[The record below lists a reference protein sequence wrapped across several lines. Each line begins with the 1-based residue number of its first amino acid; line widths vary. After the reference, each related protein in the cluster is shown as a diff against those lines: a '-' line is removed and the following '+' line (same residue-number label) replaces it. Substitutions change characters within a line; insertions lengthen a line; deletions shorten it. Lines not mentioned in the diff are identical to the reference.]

1 MVRIYGVTTSNNTST
16 PASAQILVRVVGI
29 SNKDEPVKLTMDGSG
44 EENSGN
50 ILSTSQNKALH
61 FVANIVCTTLPDPIQ
76 KNASWII
83 SGMLSKGFMNST
95 VKLKITQALSDSDDT
110 MEDCEVTLMENTS
123 LGGLSIICKG
133 VPAYNETKWTAT
145 ITGSEV

>member
-76 KNASWII
+76 K
-83 SGMLSKGFMNST
+83 MLLGLFPACCQK
-95 VKLKITQALSDSDDT
+95 AL
-110 MEDCEVTLMENTS
+110 
-123 LGGLSIICKG
+123 
-133 VPAYNETKWTAT
+133 
-145 ITGSEV
+145 